1 MDSHSGMH
9 LSETARDVKHRRCA
23 VVINRM
29 IYFTRQGRNTHQE
42 RWAILCAKNTM
53 RFGIVRPIAK
63 IKVQFFA
70 SQCISSDSYKQQQ
83 SYNTMY
89 CIVHVIHVH
98 CALFFTKYISW
109 ADPEGGQGS
118 GLSLFTLIHMCIF
131 PCSVRISGIVFSF
144 RFQNSSRATL
154 LGQIAW
160 TARLLMNDF
169 FKAISMCTK
178 VSKY

>member
-1 MDSHSGMH
+1 
-9 LSETARDVKHRRCA
+9 
-23 VVINRM
+23 
-29 IYFTRQGRNTHQE
+29 
-42 RWAILCAKNTM
+42 M

-131 PCSVRISGIVFSF
+131 PCSVRIIWDSVFVSVLEQQQSKF
-144 RFQNSSRATL
+144 TWTNRMD
-154 LGQIAW
+154 W
-160 TARLLMNDF
+160 TAFNE
-169 FKAISMCTK
+169 
-178 VSKY
+178 

>member
-1 MDSHSGMH
+1 
-9 LSETARDVKHRRCA
+9 
-23 VVINRM
+23 
-29 IYFTRQGRNTHQE
+29 
-42 RWAILCAKNTM
+42 M

-131 PCSVRISGIVFSF
+131 PCSVRIIWDSVFVSVLEQQQSKF
-144 RFQNSSRATL
+144 TWTNRMD
-154 LGQIAW
+154 W
-160 TARLLMNDF
+160 TAFNEWLFQGNFYVHKIVKILIFLVTTWVLSSWKR
-169 FKAISMCTK
+169 TK
-178 VSKY
+178 NPFSAGLRHGRR